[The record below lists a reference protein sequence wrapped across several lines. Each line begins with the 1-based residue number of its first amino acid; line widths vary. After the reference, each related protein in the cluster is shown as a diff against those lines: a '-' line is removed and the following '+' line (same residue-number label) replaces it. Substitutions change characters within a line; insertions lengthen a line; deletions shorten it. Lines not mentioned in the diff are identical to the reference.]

1 MALVHVHGIGNRGA
15 ENEAQAELRNS
26 WFRLELMPAEGCRS
40 PEAPILNPRWVAELP
55 PPAWNWASLGLDGI
69 ESLGVDR

>member
-26 WFRLELMPAEGCRS
+26 WFRLELMPAAGCRS
-40 PEAPILNPRWVAELP
+40 PEAPILNPRWGAE
-55 PPAWNWASLGLDGI
+55 
-69 ESLGVDR
+69 